1 MTIAIAVFRCKSDQ
15 EQGELLAWLGGD
27 DGLVKTRVY
36 DGCHGI
42 ETLSGQDSVV
52 VLYERWESV
61 EHHQAYVGWRM
72 ENGLF
77 ELLKP
82 WLAAPL
88 EIAYYD
94 ETGV

>member
-72 ENGLF
+72 ENGLV
-77 ELLKP
+77 ELLEP

>member
-1 MTIAIAVFRCKSDQ
+1 MTIAMAVFRCKSDQ

-42 ETLSGQDSVV
+42 ETLSAPDSVV
-52 VLYERWESV
+52 ALYERWESV

-72 ENGLF
+72 ENGLGD
-77 ELLKP
+77 LLET

>member
-1 MTIAIAVFRCKSDQ
+1 MTIAMAVFRCKSDQ

-72 ENGLF
+72 ENGLV
-77 ELLKP
+77 ELLEP